1 MEHKKEFTGK
11 KHAIE
16 QSDSSSE
23 RVKSNKKRKTFTSSP
38 DSDSDS
44 EVKITKVEKKE
55 STVNPYTGRQYSKK
69 YYDILQKRKAL
80 PAFDAKDNILKLI
93 EENQILIIQ
102 GETGS
107 GKTTQIPQFLLSA
120 GYNKGIAVTQPR
132 RVAAMSVARRVAEE
146 LDVELGD
153 EIGYTIR
160 FEDKSSQKTLIKYV
174 TDGMLLREAIADPL
188 LKRYCVIIIDEAH
201 ERTLAT
207 DILFGFLKEILP
219 KRPELKMIVMSAT
232 LDITKFQ
239 EYFNAP
245 LIIIPG
251 RTYPVEKIYLKQPVD
266 DYFEASVSRVVQIHK
281 DEKEG
286 DILLFLTGEEEIES
300 ACAEIR
306 SEIAE
311 LGDEVGYANVI
322 PLYSTLP
329 PYLQQKIFDNPP
341 GKNKKGKPGRKIIVA
356 TNIAETSIT
365 IDGIVYVVD
374 PGFSKQKIYN
384 PRSKME
390 SLLVSP
396 ISQESADQRA
406 GRAGRTRPGKCYRL
420 YTEESYKNDL
430 RKATYPEILRSNIT
444 TVVLNLKKL
453 GINDLV
459 HFDFI
464 DPPAP
469 ETMMRALE
477 MLSYLGAIDEDA
489 NLTPLGA
496 QMSQLP
502 LEPELAKMLLSGVK
516 HKCTN
521 DILSIC
527 ALLSVQNP
535 FLRPKD
541 KEAMA
546 DQAKNKFSHHLGDHF
561 TLLLAYNSYKLN
573 NSSNEWCRENFINQ
587 RSMKAAD
594 DIRNQL
600 VKILIKMGFEVPD
613 NKFSTE
619 ISVKR
624 QKKIIKSLIEGFFA
638 QVAHLET
645 NGYYITVKDN
655 QYVFIH
661 PSSVLV
667 DTKPKW
673 VLYNEFV
680 LTSKNYIRTLTA
692 IEARMMLEIAPDY
705 FNLDSMALYA
715 YKRDLMEE
723 KKKMDAENSDD
734 D

>member
-1 MEHKKEFTGK
+1 MESQKSFTGK
-11 KHAIE
+11 KHNLE
-16 QSDSSSE
+16 SFLSSTDAKAS
-23 RVKSNKKRKTFTSSP
+23 KKRKTFTSSP
-38 DSDSDS
+38 ESDSDS
-44 EVKITKVEKKE
+44 APSK
-55 STVNPYTGRQYSKK
+55 NPQINKYTGKPYSTR
-69 YYDILQKRKAL
+69 YYEILNKRKSL
-80 PAFDAKDNILKLI
+80 PAFEAKNNILKLLN
-93 EENQILIIQ
+93 ENQILIIQ

-107 GKTTQIPQFLLSA
+107 GKTTQIPQFLLNE

-132 RVAAMSVARRVAEE
+132 RVAAMSVAKRVSEE
-146 LDVELGD
+146 LDVELGE

-160 FEDKSSQKTLIKYV
+160 FEDKSSSKTLIKYL

-251 RTYPVEKIYLKQPVD
+251 RTYPVTKIYLQQPVD
-266 DYFEASVSRVVQIHK
+266 DYFEASVNRVVKIHK
-281 DEKEG
+281 EEKEG

-300 ACAEIR
+300 ACSEIR
-306 SEIAE
+306 EQISEF
-311 LGDEVGYANVI
+311 GDEVGYANVI

-329 PYLQQKIFDNPP
+329 PYQQQKIFENPP

-453 GINDLV
+453 GVNDLV

-477 MLSYLGAIDEDA
+477 MLSYLGAIDEEA
-489 NLTPLGA
+489 ALTPLGA

-516 HKCTN
+516 YKCIN

-541 KEAMA
+541 KEALA

-561 TLLLAYNSYKLN
+561 TLLLAYNNYKIN
-573 NSSNEWCRENFINQ
+573 NSTNEWCRENFINP

-600 VKILIKMGFEVPD
+600 VKILVKMGVTIRENTF
-613 NKFSTE
+613 NTE
-619 ISVKR
+619 ISVKK
-624 QKKIIKSLIEGFFA
+624 QKRITKSLIEGFFA
-638 QVAHLET
+638 QIAHLET

-680 LTSKNYIRTLTA
+680 LTSKNYIRTLTTVD
-692 IEARMMLEIAPDY
+692 ARMLLEIAPEY

-723 KKKMDAENSDD
+723 KKKIDAENSEDEN
-734 D
+734 

>member
-1 MEHKKEFTGK
+1 MSEHKHLGKKHTLESFLDSVDKEETKKSQSKKKKKTFTDTPVEDEEDESTINKYTGK
-11 KHAIE
+11 K
-16 QSDSSSE
+16 
-23 RVKSNKKRKTFTSSP
+23 
-38 DSDSDS
+38 
-44 EVKITKVEKKE
+44 
-55 STVNPYTGRQYSKK
+55 YSKK
-69 YYDILQKRKAL
+69 YFEILAKRKEL
-80 PAFDAKDNILKLI
+80 PAFEAKKDILRLVS
-93 EENQILIIQ
+93 ENQILIVQ

-107 GKTTQIPQFLLSA
+107 GKTTQIPQFLLNA
-120 GYNKGIAVTQPR
+120 GYNRGIAVTQPR
-132 RVAAMSVARRVAEE
+132 RVAAMSVARRVSDEM
-146 LDVELGD
+146 DVELGE

-160 FEDKSSQKTLIKYV
+160 FEDKSSNKTLIKYL
-174 TDGMLLREAIADPL
+174 TDGMLLREAIIDPL
-188 LKRYCVIIIDEAH
+188 LKKYCVIIIDEAH

-232 LDITKFQ
+232 LDINKFQ

-245 LIIIPG
+245 LIVIPG
-251 RTYPVEKIYLKQPVD
+251 RTFPVTIKYVNQPVD
-266 DYFEASVSRVVQIHK
+266 DYLESAVERVIQIHK
-281 DEKEG
+281 DEKPG
-286 DILLFLTGEEEIES
+286 DILLFLTGEEEIEL
-300 ACAEIR
+300 ACSEIREEIR
-306 SEIAE
+306 S
-311 LGDEVGYANVI
+311 LGDDVGIANVI

-329 PYLQQKIFDNPP
+329 PYQQQKIFENPP
-341 GKNKKGKPGRKIIVA
+341 GKNAKGIPGRKIIVA

-420 YTEESYKNDL
+420 YTKESYEKDL

-444 TVVLNLKKL
+444 SVVLNLKKL
-453 GINDLV
+453 GIDDLV

-477 MLSYLGAIDEDA
+477 MLNYLGAIDDEA
-489 NLTPLGA
+489 NLTELGA
-496 QMSQLP
+496 KMSQLP
-502 LEPELAKMLLSGVK
+502 LEPELGKMILSGSK
-516 HKCTN
+516 HKCIN
-521 DILSIC
+521 EILSIC
-527 ALLSVQNP
+527 AMLSVQNP

-541 KEAMA
+541 KESLA
-546 DQAKNKFSHHLGDHF
+546 DQAKAKFSHHTGDHF
-561 TLLLAYNSYKLN
+561 TLLIAYHNYKIN
-573 NSSNEWCRENFINQ
+573 GSSHDWCRENFINP

-600 VKILIKMGFEVPD
+600 QKILVKMGIDVPENNFLTD
-613 NKFSTE
+613 IKP
-619 ISVKR
+619 KR
-624 QKKIIKSLIEGFFA
+624 QKKIIKCLVEGFFA
-638 QVAHLET
+638 QIAHLES

-661 PSSVLV
+661 PSSALSDV
-667 DTKPKW
+667 KPKW

-680 LTSKNYIRTLTA
+680 LTTKNYIRTVTSV
-692 IEARMMLEIAPDY
+692 EPRMLLEVAPEY
-705 FNLDSMALYA
+705 FNLDTMTGYS
-715 YKRDLMEE
+715 YKRDLEQV
-723 KKKMDAENSDD
+723 KKEMDAENSDNE
-734 D
+734 

>member
-23 RVKSNKKRKTFTSSP
+23 RVKSNKKRTTFTSSP

-69 YYDILQKRKAL
+69 YYDILQERKAL

-300 ACAEIR
+300 ACVEIR

-502 LEPELAKMLLSGVK
+502 LEPELAKMLLSGAK

-561 TLLLAYNSYKLN
+561 TLLLTYNSYNLN